1 MAENTG
7 HLPTVTIEAVELLF
21 GVEVATAV
29 GQMSCTESKNAED
42 KKAKLLKSNIL
53 SGQQTKMIKLANAAI
68 NALLIPPA

>member
-21 GVEVATAV
+21 GVEVATSV

-53 SGQQTKMIKLANAAI
+53 SG
-68 NALLIPPA
+68 

>member
-7 HLPTVTIEAVELLF
+7 HLPTVTIESVELLF

-42 KKAKLLKSNIL
+42 KKAELLKSNIL
-53 SGQQTKMIKLANAAI
+53 SGQQSKNDKTCQRSNQCIANT
-68 NALLIPPA
+68 PA

>member
-7 HLPTVTIEAVELLF
+7 HLPTVTIESVELLF

-42 KKAKLLKSNIL
+42 KKAELLKSNIL
-53 SGQQTKMIKLANAAI
+53 SG
-68 NALLIPPA
+68 